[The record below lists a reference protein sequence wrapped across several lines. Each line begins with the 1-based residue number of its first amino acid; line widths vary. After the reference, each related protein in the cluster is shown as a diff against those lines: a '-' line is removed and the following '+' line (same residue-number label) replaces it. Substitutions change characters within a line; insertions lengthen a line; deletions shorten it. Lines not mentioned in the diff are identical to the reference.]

1 MQKYKAIVFDLDGT
15 LVDQEGAERDA
26 LLKLYENELKAL
38 DPAPS
43 FRDFL
48 RVWRTAAD
56 DYLQRFLDNK
66 MSFEDQRVRR
76 FEALFTAFNQ
86 ACPPGE
92 AKRLH
97 EAYVAL
103 YRKEWRAF
111 DEAKPALAAL
121 KAEGYRLAVITNGDG
136 AQQKAKLVAT
146 DLLSYFEDVTVS
158 GDFKVAKPDPGIFR
172 QSEKALG
179 LAAAELVYVGDR
191 LDVDVAGAKNASWT
205 PVWLDRKSMPGG
217 PGEAGVLVAQDLSQ
231 LSGLLK
237 A

>member
-1 MQKYKAIVFDLDGT
+1 MTNPIKALVFDLDGT

-38 DPAPS
+38 DPLPS

-66 MSFEDQRVRR
+66 MGFEEQRVRR
-76 FEALFTAFNQ
+76 FEAVFSAFGQ

-103 YRKEWRAF
+103 YRREWRAF
-111 DEAKPALAAL
+111 EDTKPALDAL
-121 KAEGYRLAVITNGDG
+121 KAAGFRLAVITNGDG
-136 AQQKAKLVAT
+136 AQQRAKLVAT
-146 DLLSYFEDVTVS
+146 DLLGYFEHVLAS
-158 GDFKVAKPDPGIFR
+158 GDVKVAKPDAGIFR
-172 QSEKALG
+172 LSEKALG
-179 LAAAELVYVGDR
+179 LAPAELAYVGDR
-191 LDVDVAGAKNASWT
+191 LDADVAGARNATWT

-217 PGEAGVLVAQDLSQ
+217 AEPGVLVAQNLGQ
-231 LSGLLK
+231 LAELLK